1 MTFQQIAAVVAAG
14 IVALVYLWPLL
25 QKQDMR
31 AVVKH
36 GAAIGVIAALLVV
49 FRPAAAP
56 TQMPP
61 VAVAMRPA
69 SKSDR
74 EMVYQFY
81 RALADVVERDD
92 KYVTTVGKFRDI
104 HSASLDLAF
113 EKTDLKG
120 KYVGLDVAI
129 NDTLVNAIG
138 LENVAL
144 APEKRSALVKALR
157 GIADAAR

>member
-14 IVALVYLWPLL
+14 IVAMVYLWPLL

-36 GAAIGVIAALLVV
+36 GAAIGVV

-56 TQMPP
+56 TQLPP